1 MKTSQFFLSIIFAIG
16 FIFNSCESRR
26 EIEATNPEL
35 NKLFDQFAKELM
47 ELNPILATIFG
58 DNRFNDQFPN
68 YISQE
73 YKERTEFFYQH
84 YLDELR
90 KFNRTELSTADQINY
105 DVLKWECEESL
116 KYWNLPWELLP
127 INQIFSEHIWMA
139 DIASGTGFQPFNTVE
154 DYNNWLSR
162 VDGFIVW
169 CDTAIAN
176 MKKGISREFVL
187 PTALV
192 TKVIP
197 QLEAL
202 SAGPVADHVFYTPV
216 KNFPEDFAEE
226 DREGL
231 SEAYISMVRDKVMP
245 VYQKMADFMKNEY
258 LTASRPTS
266 GYCDLENG
274 DEIYQILV
282 RYITTTDMTADEIFE
297 LGERE
302 VSRITKEMEKV
313 KNEVG
318 YDGDLIS
325 FFDFVRNNQEL
336 MPFTD
341 PQQVINNFNAI
352 HEHMKPNLEQLF
364 DMVPKTPFEVRRTP
378 EFSENSASARY
389 LLGSLEDGRPG
400 VFEVPIPDVS
410 KYNVFKD
417 EALFLHE
424 AIPGHHYQL
433 SLTMESDNNPEF
445 RKYIG
450 QTAYIEG
457 WALYTESLGKELGL
471 YTDPYQYF
479 GMLSSEM
486 HRAIRLVVDVG
497 IHAKGWSREK
507 AIQYSL
513 DHEAESEAS
522 IISEIER
529 YMAAPGQALGY
540 KIGQL
545 KILEL
550 RGKAE
555 SILKEDF
562 NIKAF
567 HNEILQTGSVPLQV
581 LEDRIAKWIISEKNS
596 GIG

>member
-1 MKTSQFFLSIIFAIG
+1 MKTSKFFLSIIFALV
-16 FIFNSCESRR
+16 FIFTSCESKKQ
-26 EIEATNPEL
+26 EEATNPEL
-35 NKLFDQFAKELM
+35 NKLFDQFADELL

-68 YISQE
+68 DISQE
-73 YKERTEFFYQH
+73 YKERTRIFYQR

-90 KFNRTELSTADQINY
+90 KFDRTELSSEDQINF
-105 DVLKWECEESL
+105 DVLMWESEVTL
-116 KYWNLPWELLP
+116 GYLNLPMELLP
-127 INQIFSEHIWMA
+127 IDQINSWHIWVA
-139 DIASGTGFQPFNTVE
+139 DIASGTGFQPFNTAK
-154 DYNNWLSR
+154 DYDNWLSR

-176 MKKGISREFVL
+176 MRKGISQEFVL
-187 PTALV
+187 PTAIV
-192 TKVIP
+192 IKVIP

-202 SAGPVADHVFYTPV
+202 SVGRVTDHVFYTPE
-216 KNFPEDFAEE
+216 KNFPEDFTEQ
-226 DREGL
+226 DRERL
-231 SEAYISMVRDKVMP
+231 TEAYNSMVRDKVMP
-245 VYQKMADFMKNEY
+245 AYKKMADFMKNEY
-258 LTASRPTS
+258 LPASRSTS
-266 GYCDLENG
+266 GCGDLENG
-274 DEIYQILV
+274 NEIYQFWV
-282 RYITTTDMTADEIFE
+282 RYFTTTDMTADEIFE

-302 VSRITKEMEKV
+302 VARITKEMEKV
-313 KNEVG
+313 KHEVG

-336 MPFTD
+336 MPYTD
-341 PQQVINNFNAI
+341 PQQVIDNFNAI
-352 HEHMKPNLEQLF
+352 HERMKPNLERLF

-378 EFSENSASARY
+378 EFSEASALARY
-389 LLGSLEDGRPG
+389 KLGSLKDGRPG
-400 VFEVPIPDVS
+400 VFEVPIPDVL

-417 EALFLHE
+417 ESLFLHE

-450 QTAYIEG
+450 QGAYIEG

-471 YTDPYQYF
+471 YADPYQYF
-479 GMLSSEM
+479 GMLSGEM

-550 RGKAE
+550 RAKAE
-555 SILKEDF
+555 SALGEDF

-567 HNEILQTGSVPLQV
+567 HNVILQTGSVPLKV
-581 LEDRIAKWIISEKNS
+581 LDNRITEWIASEKKS
-596 GIG
+596 GA

>member
-1 MKTSQFFLSIIFAIG
+1 MKTSKFFLSIIFALV
-16 FIFNSCESRR
+16 FIFTSCESKKQK
-26 EIEATNPEL
+26 EATNPEL
-35 NKLFDQFAKELM
+35 NKLFDQFADELL
-47 ELNPILATIFG
+47 ELSPILATIFG

-68 YISQE
+68 DISQE
-73 YKERTEFFYQH
+73 YKERTRIFYQR
-84 YLDELR
+84 YVDELQ
-90 KFNRTELSTADQINY
+90 KFDRTELSSEDQINF
-105 DVLKWECEESL
+105 DVLMWESEVTLSYL
-116 KYWNLPWELLP
+116 DLPLELLP
-127 INQIFSEHIWMA
+127 INQIFSWQIWVA
-139 DIASGTGFQPFNTVE
+139 DIASGDGFQPFNTVK
-154 DYNNWLSR
+154 DYDNWLSR

-176 MKKGISREFVL
+176 MRKGISQEFVL

-192 TKVIP
+192 VKVIP

-202 SAGPVADHVFYTPV
+202 SVGPAADHVFYTPV
-216 KNFPEDFAEE
+216 KNFPEDFTEE
-226 DREGL
+226 DRERL
-231 SEAYISMVRDKVMP
+231 IEAYTSMVRDKVMP
-245 VYQKMADFMKNEY
+245 AYQKMADFIQNEY
-258 LTASRPTS
+258 LPASTSKS
-266 GYCDLENG
+266 GYGDLENG
-274 DEIYQILV
+274 NKIYQFLV
-282 RYITTTDMTADEIFE
+282 RYVTTTDMSLDEIFE

-302 VSRITKEMEKV
+302 VARITKEMEKV

-336 MPFTD
+336 MPYTD
-341 PQQVINNFNAI
+341 PQQVIDNFNAI
-352 HEHMKPNLEQLF
+352 HERMKPNLERLF

-378 EFSENSASARY
+378 EFSEASATARY
-389 LLGSLEDGRPG
+389 KLGSLKDGRPG
-400 VFEVPIPDVS
+400 VFEVPIPDVL

-417 EALFLHE
+417 ASLFLHE

-450 QTAYIEG
+450 QGAYIEG

-471 YTDPYQYF
+471 YADPYQYF
-479 GMLSSEM
+479 GMLSGEM

-497 IHAKGWSREK
+497 IHSKGWSREK

-550 RGKAE
+550 RAKAE
-555 SILKEDF
+555 SALGEDF
-562 NIKAF
+562 DIKAF
-567 HNEILQTGSVPLQV
+567 HNEILQTGSVPLKV
-581 LEDRIAKWIISEKNS
+581 LDNRITEWIASEKQS
-596 GIG
+596 GA